1 MPDILIRNIDKETL
15 EKLKSKAAEKN
26 RQLQAELH
34 EMSQDELEHY
44 EDTIYWARAAA
55 LSMIQ
60 YLKKFGHLKLLQAP
74 EPVTIVEDFT
84 EEEE

>member
-1 MPDILIRNIDKETL
+1 LEITKTTKEGGRRMSSDEVEWIKL
-15 EKLKSKAAEKN
+15 GLKSK
-26 RQLQAELH
+26 AELH
-34 EMSQDELEHY
+34 EMSKEELEHY
-44 EDTIYWARAAA
+44 EDTLYWARAAA

-74 EPVTIVEDFT
+74 EPVTIVNDF

>member
-1 MPDILIRNIDKETL
+1 MSSDEVEWVKLG
-15 EKLKSKAAEKN
+15 LKSK
-26 RQLQAELH
+26 AELH

>member
-1 MPDILIRNIDKETL
+1 MSSDEV
-15 EKLKSKAAEKN
+15 EWAKLGLKTK
-26 RQLQAELH
+26 AELH
-34 EMSQDELEHY
+34 EMDMEELEHY

>member
-1 MPDILIRNIDKETL
+1 MNDRDIAAAKMGLKTKE
-15 EKLKSKAAEKN
+15 EM
-26 RQLQAELH
+26 H
-34 EMSQDELEHY
+34 EMSMEDLEHY
-44 EDTIYWARAAA
+44 EDTLYWNRAAA

-74 EPVTIVEDFT
+74 PEVTVVNDFT